1 MEENELYQEYAPKGG
16 IRIPLHRRDFFRIL
30 GGGLYVFFQI
40 GNPFEVISA
49 EAEQRRSLPDDYN
62 AFLRIGDDG
71 EVMCTVGKIE
81 MGQGIVTS
89 LAQMMADELDVPM
102 KRVKMVMGDTAL
114 CPWDGGTHGSLTTR
128 AFSPY
133 MRRAAAEARA
143 VMLEMAAEK
152 LGADVTGLDVKDG
165 VIFVRKSPSRKVSY
179 VELTNG
185 KKINHYLN
193 DKPEFKDYSEFK
205 LIGKPFHRQDAVEKV
220 NGEAKFAADI
230 RLPGMLYARV
240 LRPPSHGATLTG
252 ADTAE
257 AEKVEGIQVVKDRDF
272 VATLHAVPEMADQA
286 IQKVKATYSFD
297 EKKVDEKTIFDY
309 LLNSGAEGREN
320 NSEGDLSKG
329 KEISSELFESEY
341 HDGYVAHSPMEPH
354 AAIASVEGDKVT
366 AWVGTQGPFQ
376 AQESLA
382 RELGFPL
389 DNVRVITPF
398 VGGGFG
404 GKSPHRQ
411 AVEAARLSKITGKPV
426 MVEWDRKEEFFYDTY
441 RPAAVV
447 KITSGI
453 DKNGN
458 ITFWDYAQYFAGSR
472 GSDTIYEAPNQR
484 TTGYSARDVHPFGT
498 GAWRA
503 PGNNTNTFARES
515 QIDMM
520 ASKAGIDPI
529 EFRLK
534 NLKDPRMIAVLEA
547 LKEKTNWK
555 PIKSPGGKGYGIACG
570 FDAGSYVAHMAQVEV
585 DKKTGHVQVKKVV
598 CVQEMGLCVNPQGT
612 QIQMEGCIT
621 MGMGYALTEDI
632 EFTGGNIKT
641 ENFDTYEIPRFSWLP
656 EIETVVLDRHNEPPQ
671 GGGEPAIICMG
682 AVIANAIHDATGAR
696 LYQLPMTPERVLEAL
711 KKV

>member
-1 MEENELYQEYAPKGG
+1 MEKNELYEEYTPKGG
-16 IRIPLHRRDFFRIL
+16 IRIPLHRRDFFRLI

-81 MGQGIVTS
+81 MGQGIITS

-143 VMLEMAAEK
+143 VLLGMAAEK
-152 LGADVTGLDVKDG
+152 LGTGVKELDVKDG
-165 VIFVRKSPSRKVSY
+165 VIFVKNRPSQKVSY
-179 VELTNG
+179 AELTKG
-185 KKINHYLN
+185 KKIDHYLK
-193 DKPEFKDYSEFK
+193 DKPVFKDYSEFK
-205 LIGKPFHRQDAVEKV
+205 LIGKSFHHQDAVEKV
-220 NGEAKFAADI
+220 TGEAKYAADM

-252 ADTAE
+252 VDTSE
-257 AEKVEGIQVVKDRDF
+257 AEKMEGVQIVKDRDF
-272 VATLHAVPEMADQA
+272 IAVLHTNPEKAEQA

-297 EKKVDEKTIFDY
+297 EKKVDEKTVFDY
-309 LLNSGAEGREN
+309 LLNSGAEGRVN
-320 NSEGDLSKG
+320 NEEGDLSKG
-329 KEISSELFESEY
+329 KANSSELFESEY
-341 HDGYVAHSPMEPH
+341 HDGYVAHSTIEPH
-354 AAIASVEGDKVT
+354 AALASVEGDKVT
-366 AWVGTQGPFQ
+366 AWISTQAPFP

-411 AVEAARLSKITGKPV
+411 GVEAARISKIIKKPV
-426 MVEWDRKEEFFYDTY
+426 MVEWDRKEEFFYDTF

-447 KITSGI
+447 KIKSGI
-453 DKNGN
+453 DKSGN
-458 ITFWDYAQYFAGSR
+458 ITFWDYSQYYAGSR
-472 GSDTIYEAPNQR
+472 GSDTIYEVPNQK
-484 TTGYSARDVHPFGT
+484 TTGYSARDIHPFGT

-520 ASKAGIDPI
+520 AAKAGMDTI

-547 LKEKTNWK
+547 LKEKANWK
-555 PIKSPGGKGYGIACG
+555 PIKSPSGKGFGIACG
-570 FDAGSYVAHMAQVEV
+570 FDAGSYVAHMVQVEV

-598 CVQEMGLCVNPQGT
+598 CTQEMGLCVNPQGT
-612 QIQMEGCIT
+612 IIQMESCIT

-632 EFTGGNIKT
+632 EFTGGDIKT
-641 ENFDTYEIPRFSWLP
+641 ANFDTYEIPKFSWVP
-656 EIETVVLDRHNEPPQ
+656 EIETFVLDRHNEPPQ

-682 AVIANAIHDATGAR
+682 AVIANAIHDACGAR

-711 KKV
+711 KIV

>member
-1 MEENELYQEYAPKGG
+1 
-16 IRIPLHRRDFFRIL
+16 
-30 GGGLYVFFQI
+30 
-40 GNPFEVISA
+40 
-49 EAEQRRSLPDDYN
+49 
-62 AFLRIGDDG
+62 
-71 EVMCTVGKIE
+71 
-81 MGQGIVTS
+81 
-89 LAQMMADELDVPM
+89 
-102 KRVKMVMGDTAL
+102 
-114 CPWDGGTHGSLTTR
+114 
-128 AFSPY
+128 
-133 MRRAAAEARA
+133 
-143 VMLEMAAEK
+143 
-152 LGADVTGLDVKDG
+152 
-165 VIFVRKSPSRKVSY
+165 
-179 VELTNG
+179 
-185 KKINHYLN
+185 
-193 DKPEFKDYSEFK
+193 
-205 LIGKPFHRQDAVEKV
+205 
-220 NGEAKFAADI
+220 
-230 RLPGMLYARV
+230 MLYARV
-240 LRPPSHGATLTG
+240 LRPPSHGATLTS

-257 AEKVEGIQVVKDRDF
+257 AEKMEGIQVIKDRDF
-272 VATLHAVPEMADQA
+272 IATLHTDPEKAELA

-309 LLNSGAEGREN
+309 LLNSDAEGRAN

-329 KEISSELFESEY
+329 KEISSEIFESKFL
-341 HDGYVAHSPMEPH
+341 DGYVAHSTIEPH
-354 AAIASVEGDKVT
+354 AAIASVAGNKVT

-389 DNVRVITPF
+389 EDVRIITPF

-404 GKSPHRQ
+404 GKSAHRQ

-426 MVEWDRKEEFFYDTY
+426 MVAWDRKEEFFYDTY

-458 ITFWDYAQYFAGSR
+458 ITLWDYSQYFAGSR
-472 GSDTIYEAPNQR
+472 GSDTIYEVPNQK
-484 TTGYSARDVHPFGT
+484 TAGYSARDVHPFGT

-520 ASKAGIDPI
+520 ASKAGIDPL

-534 NLKDPRMIAVLEA
+534 NLKDPRMIAVLEG

-555 PIKSPGGKGYGIACG
+555 PIKSPSGKGYGIACG

-612 QIQMEGCIT
+612 KIQMEGCIT

-632 EFTGGNIKT
+632 EFTGGDIKT
-641 ENFDTYEIPRFSWLP
+641 ENFDTYEIPRFSWVP
-656 EIETVVLDRHNEPPQ
+656 EIETYVLDRNEPPQ

-682 AVIANAIHDATGAR
+682 GLIANAIHDACGAR

>member
-1 MEENELYQEYAPKGG
+1 MEENELYQEYTPKGG

-81 MGQGIVTS
+81 MGQGIITS

-102 KRVKMVMGDTAL
+102 KSVKMVMGDTAL
-114 CPWDGGTHGSLTTR
+114 CPWDGGTHGSLTIR

-143 VMLEMAAEK
+143 VMLGMAAEK
-152 LGADVTGLDVKDG
+152 LGVDVKGLAVKDG
-165 VIFVRKSPSRKVSY
+165 VIFVKRSPAQKVAYS
-179 VELTNG
+179 ELTKG
-185 KKINHYLN
+185 KKIDHFLK

-205 LIGKPFHRQDAVEKV
+205 IIGKSFHHQDAYEKV
-220 NGEAKFAADI
+220 TGEAKYAADM

-240 LRPPSHGATLTG
+240 LRPPSHGATLTSV
-252 ADTAE
+252 DTSE
-257 AEKVEGIQVVKDRDF
+257 VEKLEGIKVVKERDF
-272 VATLHAVPEMADQA
+272 IATLHANPEKADQA
-286 IQKVKATYSFD
+286 ILKVKATYSFD
-297 EKKVDEKTIFDY
+297 EKKVDEKTVFDY
-309 LLNSGAEGREN
+309 LLHSGAEGRVN
-320 NSEGDLSKG
+320 NKDGDLAKG
-329 KEISSELFESEY
+329 KEISSDVFESEY
-341 HDGYVAHSPMEPH
+341 HDGYVAHATIETH
-354 AAIASVEGDKVT
+354 AALASVEGDKVT
-366 AWVGTQGPFQ
+366 AWISTQAPFP

-389 DNVRVITPF
+389 ENVRVITPF

-411 AVEAARLSKITGKPV
+411 GVEAARLSKLVGKPV
-426 MVEWDRKEEFFYDTY
+426 MVTWDRKEEFFYDTF

-458 ITFWDYAQYFAGSR
+458 ITLWDYSQYFAGSR
-472 GSDTIYEAPNQR
+472 GSDTIYEVPNQK
-484 TTGYSARDVHPFGT
+484 TTGYSARDIHPFGT

-515 QIDMM
+515 QIDIM
-520 ASKAGIDPI
+520 AAKAGIDPI

-534 NLKDPRMIAVLEA
+534 NLNDPRMIAVLEA
-547 LKEKTNWK
+547 LKEKANWK
-555 PIKSPGGKGYGIACG
+555 PIKSPSGKGYGIACG
-570 FDAGSYVAHMAQVEV
+570 FDAGSYVAHMAEVEV

-598 CVQEMGLCVNPQGT
+598 CTQEMGLCVNPQGT
-612 QIQMEGCIT
+612 LIQMEGCIT

-632 EFTGGNIKT
+632 EFTGGDVKT
-641 ENFDTYEIPRFSWLP
+641 ENFDTYEIPKFSWVP
-656 EIETVVLDRHNEPPQ
+656 EIETVVLDRQNEPPQ

-682 AVIANAIHDATGAR
+682 AVIANAIHDACGAR